1 MIRFQSLTRNIEI
14 GANCYLLSLGDKRIL
29 IDSGMHPKAES
40 KDALPQFD
48 RILDEPL
55 DAAILSHAHLD
66 HSGSL
71 PVIQRHYPE
80 MPVFMSEA
88 TDALAQA
95 LLHNSVNVMTSKR
108 EELGI
113 NEYPFF
119 THREIHKVNRQWHPR
134 RNGRKFELH
143 ETGGAS
149 CTFYD
154 AGHIM
159 GAVSPLFEFSGKK
172 ILYTGDVHFE
182 DQSILKGADLPSERI
197 DVLIL
202 ECTRGGASRDP
213 EYTRWSEAEKLALRM
228 EECLEGKGSVMIP
241 LFAMGRTQETIM
253 MLHELQRARK
263 LRNSSFLIGGLSI
276 KMTKIYDRFSNRIR
290 RNHQGLNLMRVKGLL
305 STPRFRGELPKLE
318 QGNVYTLSSGMMT
331 EKTMSNRLAQQFIA
345 NPRHLVACVGY
356 ADPDS
361 PMARLIGSER
371 GEEVLLDSKK
381 EPVKRQCSVQSFD
394 FSGHAPRESL
404 IEYAESVHPKKII
417 LVHGDKEAIEWMKQR
432 LGQRLPETEVII
444 PDPGKEIDLE

>member
-14 GANCYLLSLGDKRIL
+14 GANCYLLSLGNKRIL

-40 KDALPQFD
+40 RDALPQFD
-48 RILDEPL
+48 HIIDEPL

-71 PVIQRHYPE
+71 PIIQRHYPE

-113 NEYPFF
+113 TDYPLF
-119 THREIHKVNRQWHPR
+119 THREINKVNRQWHPR
-134 RNGRKFELH
+134 RNGKTFELH
-143 ETGGAS
+143 DSGGPS

-154 AGHIM
+154 AGHVM
-159 GAVSPLFEFSGKK
+159 GAVGALFEFSGKK

-182 DQSILKGADLPSERI
+182 DQSILKGADFPRERI
-197 DVLIL
+197 DILIL
-202 ECTRGGASRDP
+202 ECTRGGAERDP
-213 EYTRWSEAEKLALRM
+213 QYNRYSEAERLALSM
-228 EECLEGKGSVMIP
+228 EECLGSKGSVMIP

-253 MLHELQRARK
+253 MLYELQKAKK
-263 LRNSSFLIGGLSI
+263 LRKVSFLIGGLSI
-276 KMTKIYDRFSNRIR
+276 KMTKIYDRFSKRIR

-305 STPRFRGELPKLE
+305 STPRSRGELPKLE
-318 QGNVYTLSSGMMT
+318 QGKIYTLSSGMMT

-345 NPRHLVACVGY
+345 NPRNLVACVGY

-361 PMARLIGSER
+361 PLASLIESER
-371 GEEVLLDSKK
+371 GKEMVVGRSKMK
-381 EPVKRQCSVQSFD
+381 CLFVSMSVE
-394 FSGHAPRESL
+394 RES
-404 IEYAESVHPKKII
+404 
-417 LVHGDKEAIEWMKQR
+417 
-432 LGQRLPETEVII
+432 
-444 PDPGKEIDLE
+444 

>member
-40 KDALPQFD
+40 SDAIPQFD
-48 RILDEPL
+48 KVLNEPL

-113 NEYPFF
+113 NEYPLF
-119 THREIHKVNRQWHPR
+119 THREIHKVNRQWHSR
-134 RNGRKFELH
+134 RNGKKFELH
-143 ETGGAS
+143 ETGDAS

-154 AGHIM
+154 AGHVM
-159 GAVSPLFEFSGKK
+159 GAVGSLFEFSGKK
-172 ILYTGDVHFE
+172 IFYTGDVHFE
-182 DQSILKGADLPSERI
+182 DQSILKGADFPRERI

-202 ECTRGGASRDP
+202 ECTRGEVARDP
-213 EYTRWSEAEKLALRM
+213 EYSRFSEAERLALSM

-253 MLHELQRARK
+253 MLYELQRARK
-263 LRNSSFLIGGLSI
+263 LRKVSFLIGGLSI
-276 KMTKIYDRFSNRIR
+276 KMTKIYDRFSKRIR

-305 STPRFRGELPKLE
+305 STPQSRGELPKLE

-345 NPRHLVACVGY
+345 NPRNLLACVGY
-356 ADPDS
+356 TDPDS
-361 PMARLIGSER
+361 PLARLIGSER

-381 EPVKRQCSVQSFD
+381 DPVKRQCSIQSFD

-404 IEYAESVHPKKII
+404 IEYAESVLPKKIL
-417 LVHGDKEAIEWMKQR
+417 LVHGDQPAIDWMKQSLR
-432 LGQRLPETEVII
+432 QSLPKTEVIV
-444 PDPGKEIDLE
+444 PNPGEEINLD

>member
-14 GANCYLLSLGDKRIL
+14 GANCYLLSLGNKRIL
-29 IDSGMHPKAES
+29 IDSGLHPKAES
-40 KDALPQFD
+40 RDALPQFD
-48 RILDEPL
+48 HIIDEPL

-71 PVIQRHYPE
+71 PIIQRHYPE

-95 LLHNSVNVMTSKR
+95 LLHNSVNVMASKR

-113 NEYPFF
+113 TDYPLF

-134 RNGRKFELH
+134 RNGKTFELH
-143 ETGGAS
+143 DSGGPS

-154 AGHIM
+154 AGHVM
-159 GAVSPLFEFSGKK
+159 GAVGALFEFSGKK

-182 DQSILKGADLPSERI
+182 DQSILKGADFPRERI
-197 DVLIL
+197 DILIL
-202 ECTRGGASRDP
+202 ECTRGGAERDP
-213 EYTRWSEAEKLALRM
+213 QYNRCSEAERLALSM
-228 EECLEGKGSVMIP
+228 EECLGSKGSVMIP

-253 MLHELQRARK
+253 MLYELQKAKK
-263 LRNSSFLIGGLSI
+263 LRKASFLIGGLSI
-276 KMTKIYDRFSNRIR
+276 KMTKIYDRFSKRIR

-305 STPRFRGELPKLE
+305 STPRSRGELPKLE
-318 QGNVYTLSSGMMT
+318 QGKIYTLSSGMMT

-345 NPRHLVACVGY
+345 NPRNLVACVGY

-361 PMARLIGSER
+361 PLARLIQSER

-381 EPVKRQCSVQSFD
+381 DPVKRQCSVQSFD

-404 IEYAESVHPKKII
+404 IEYAESVNPEKII
-417 LVHGDKEAIEWMKQR
+417 LVHGDRPAIEWMQER
-432 LGQRLPETEVII
+432 LTQRLPETKVII

>member
-40 KDALPQFD
+40 SDALPQFD
-48 RILDEPL
+48 KILNEPL

-113 NEYPFF
+113 NEYPLF
-119 THREIHKVNRQWHPR
+119 THREIHKVNRQWHSR
-134 RNGRKFELH
+134 RNGKKFELH

-154 AGHIM
+154 AGHVM
-159 GAVSPLFEFSGKK
+159 GAVGSLFEFSGKK
-172 ILYTGDVHFE
+172 IFYTGDVHFE
-182 DQSILKGADLPSERI
+182 DQSILKGADFPRERI

-202 ECTRGGASRDP
+202 ECTRGGVARDP
-213 EYTRWSEAEKLALRM
+213 EYTRCSEAERLALSM

-253 MLHELQRARK
+253 MLYELQRARK
-263 LRNSSFLIGGLSI
+263 LRKVSFLIGGLSI
-276 KMTKIYDRFSNRIR
+276 KMTKIYDRF
-290 RNHQGLNLMRVKGLL
+290 
-305 STPRFRGELPKLE
+305 
-318 QGNVYTLSSGMMT
+318 
-331 EKTMSNRLAQQFIA
+331 
-345 NPRHLVACVGY
+345 
-356 ADPDS
+356 
-361 PMARLIGSER
+361 
-371 GEEVLLDSKK
+371 
-381 EPVKRQCSVQSFD
+381 
-394 FSGHAPRESL
+394 
-404 IEYAESVHPKKII
+404 
-417 LVHGDKEAIEWMKQR
+417 
-432 LGQRLPETEVII
+432 
-444 PDPGKEIDLE
+444 